1 MPSKKLA
8 KEREGVIE
16 SDVNKEEEKRAS
28 EAALLDTVAR
38 LLRAELNQLE
48 QPGQLV
54 SKGDIER
61 FLRSAEARPAL
72 NLCSVF
78 IDILRNTTYL
88 PGNLGQALTLLQS
101 MKIFDH
107 LIRYNKVCPMF
118 CA

>member
-1 MPSKKLA
+1 MPSKKLE
-8 KEREGVIE
+8 KEREGVFE
-16 SDVNKEEEKRAS
+16 SVVNKEEEKRAS

-48 QPGQLV
+48 QTGQLV

-78 IDILRNTTYL
+78 IDVWLLPILRNTISQVTWAKL
-88 PGNLGQALTLLQS
+88 FNL
-101 MKIFDH
+101 
-107 LIRYNKVCPMF
+107 
-118 CA
+118 

>member
-8 KEREGVIE
+8 KEREGVFE

-54 SKGDIER
+54 SKEDIAR
-61 FLRSAEARPAL
+61 FLRSAEARLAL

-78 IDILRNTTYL
+78 IDLLRNTISRVTW
-88 PGNLGQALTLLQS
+88 AKLLLC
-101 MKIFDH
+101 F
-107 LIRYNKVCPMF
+107 NP
-118 CA
+118 

>member
-8 KEREGVIE
+8 KEREGSIE
-16 SDVNKEEEKRAS
+16 SDVNNEEEKRAS
-28 EAALLDTVAR
+28 EAALLDIVAR
-38 LLRAELNQLE
+38 LLRDELNQLE

-78 IDILRNTTYL
+78 IDLLRNTISQVTWAKL
-88 PGNLGQALTLLQS
+88 FNL
-101 MKIFDH
+101 
-107 LIRYNKVCPMF
+107 
-118 CA
+118 